1 MAQAVPHLGTRG
13 VLRPGDPP
21 RAARHVPS
29 HPGRRGF
36 PALVRKAAQPALPRR
51 AGGGDPAPRRIAG
64 GGALGDRQG
73 QAGRGHQA
81 LASGMRAQSAH
92 EAGQGYGAKDTVP
105 STSAAIGERDESRHR
120 FRGQARFRQRPL
132 GAALPGTVPDAR
144 PGARGGGSRA
154 ERFAGGWSPRLG
166 VLARTGAQGASTGVV
181 AGSQKACN
189 AAAGSVVTSSSGCRS
204 YQWAGKQSV

>member
-92 EAGQGYGAKDTVP
+92 EAGQGYGAKYLCRDRGTRRIAP
-105 STSAAIGERDESRHR
+105 QIPRAGAISAAPSWSSFTRYRT
-120 FRGQARFRQRPL
+120 ARYRTARAPY
-132 GAALPGTVPDAR
+132 R
-144 PGARGGGSRA
+144 PGEAAHASHRVHAVRYHSVKSTLSGTCLAVFPDRLDPALERLEAYDPTGSLVDRP
-154 ERFAGGWSPRLG
+154 PR
-166 VLARTGAQGASTGVV
+166 
-181 AGSQKACN
+181 
-189 AAAGSVVTSSSGCRS
+189 
-204 YQWAGKQSV
+204 